1 MALDGPPAWTAS
13 RPGMARDAIA
23 VVGCRSVT
31 ATAAP
36 TERPIALADFGERL
50 AALRLTE
57 ACTLAAMR
65 ASLRHHGQLSPVCA
79 FEYGGALELFDGFKR
94 LRAARVLGL
103 SALRAV
109 VVAVDIVEAT
119 VHMRERHAGR
129 GLTALEEAWI
139 VRALYRDHGLSQGAI
154 AARLRCHKSW
164 VCRRLTLVEAL
175 DTSVQADVRLG
186 LLAPRAAVLVAALPR
201 GNQTLAAGV
210 VIRRGLTVG
219 QTAILV
225 RELLDA
231 TDAGALEAV
240 LGRWAQGHA
249 LPCRVGIRAPRGGVE
264 TLTLD
269 ITTIRRSAGRLQ
281 SLLVTTP
288 LFALESGAAALV
300 RQSLGEL
307 AGVLRA
313 LDRAIAGAL
322 AQNDAAQVP

>member
-1 MALDGPPAWTAS
+1 MS
-13 RPGMARDAIA
+13 
-23 VVGCRSVT
+23 
-31 ATAAP
+31 
-36 TERPIALADFGERL
+36 
-50 AALRLTE
+50 
-57 ACTLAAMR
+57 
-65 ASLRHHGQLSPVCA
+65 
-79 FEYGGALELFDGFKR
+79 
-94 LRAARVLGL
+94 
-103 SALRAV
+103 
-109 VVAVDIVEAT
+109 
-119 VHMRERHAGR
+119 
-129 GLTALEEAWI
+129 
-139 VRALYRDHGLSQGAI
+139 
-154 AARLRCHKSW
+154 
-164 VCRRLTLVEAL
+164 
-175 DTSVQADVRLG
+175 
-186 LLAPRAAVLVAALPR
+186 RAAVLVAALPR

-231 TDAGALEAV
+231 TDAGALETV
-240 LGRWAQGHA
+240 LRRWAQGHA
-249 LPCRVGIRAPRGGVE
+249 LPCGRGIRAPRGGVE

-269 ITTIRRSAGRLQ
+269 ITTIRRSAGRLE